1 LTLAVHSQIIIIIF
15 IKNTFYLSGI
25 LAMLFKC
32 TKILQGFASSPFLK
46 PPPPIKKIQP
56 PLPPP
61 KINKNINLQEKT
73 NTNKNFLNNNATN
86 VKIIEKMV

>member
-1 LTLAVHSQIIIIIF
+1 
-15 IKNTFYLSGI
+15 
-25 LAMLFKC
+25 MLFKC

-61 KINKNINLQEKT
+61 KINKNINLQDKS